1 MKITINTMATN
12 KAKDVIQSSD
22 TIRANNDINGN
33 PMYISH
39 FLNFIPFDMKNK
51 GTLIDSNYNFAI
63 FEAKTFLGA
72 KKFHTKTYGGGI
84 KYQSYNQLEDLT
96 TFYINSIENSFE
108 SILLD
113 GLDFENY
120 DIIAKTLPKKLK
132 ELKRIF
138 ELESYP
144 NKINQKNCTNYLQG
158 LPSFLSFEF
167 ETYKISELFKNSYLV
182 DNDTDNHDIDS
193 FYWIELGH
201 ALVRLLRKAK

>member
-1 MKITINTMATN
+1 MKISIKNIATN

-22 TIRANNDINGN
+22 TIRSNNDINGN

-39 FLNFIPFDMKNK
+39 FLNFVPFDMKNK
-51 GTLIDSNYNFAI
+51 AAWVDSNYNLAI
-63 FEAKTFLGA
+63 FEAKTFLGG
-72 KKFHTKTYGGGI
+72 KKYHTKSYGGGI
-84 KYQSYNQLEDLT
+84 KYQSYNQLQDLT
-96 TFYINSIENSFE
+96 SFYINSIENSFE

-144 NKINQKNCTNYLQG
+144 NAINQKNCTNYLQG
-158 LPSFLSFEF
+158 LPSVLSFEF
-167 ETYKISELFKNSYLV
+167 ETYKIGELFKNSYLV
-182 DNDTDNHDIDS
+182 DNNTDNHDLDT
-193 FYWIELGH
+193 FYWFELGN
-201 ALVRLLRKAK
+201 ALTRLLKRSK